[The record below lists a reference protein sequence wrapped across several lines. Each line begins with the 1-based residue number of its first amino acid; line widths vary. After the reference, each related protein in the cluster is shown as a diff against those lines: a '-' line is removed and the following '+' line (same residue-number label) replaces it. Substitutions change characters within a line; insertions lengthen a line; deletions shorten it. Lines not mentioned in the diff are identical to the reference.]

1 MEKDYRRHFVRS
13 KGFSVQLCLSIF
25 KLGQTPG
32 KSFENQ
38 EKVLKKKNMNIGMPV
53 STIVENTVWET
64 IPIECHGEGVS
75 RTGNV
80 PSQPSRRP
88 GPKSSVPDE
97 SLSPFELDK
106 RNKIRQRNKEAAQ
119 RVRDRRVLK
128 LKNLENQIAELEQE
142 KKMLQDDNTL
152 LRCALMAK
160 NKREGGNA
168 RNDQPSNFHRQVSN
182 TDMPDEAEFGVAEE
196 SDFGGNFEPSACYG
210 IEVYENG
217 TGHGALLVNSENAF
231 VLTPLKHQ
239 IQLTISNEPKRP
251 TSVYQLNEILNSL

>member
-1 MEKDYRRHFVRS
+1 MGFEKS
-13 KGFSVQLCLSIF
+13 
-25 KLGQTPG
+25 
-32 KSFENQ
+32 
-38 EKVLKKKNMNIGMPV
+38 KKKFLRRINMNIGMPV

-64 IPIECHGEGVS
+64 IPIECDGEGVS
-75 RTGNV
+75 RRGNV

-97 SLSPFELDK
+97 SLSAFELDK

-142 KKMLQDDNTL
+142 KKMLQEDNTL
-152 LRCALMAK
+152 LRCALMAQ
-160 NKREGGNA
+160 NKREAGNGTHA
-168 RNDQPSNFHRQVSN
+168 QPSNFHRQVSN
-182 TDMPDEAEFGVAEE
+182 TDIPEEA
-196 SDFGGNFEPSACYG
+196 DFGGNFEPSACYG

-239 IQLTISNEPKRP
+239 IQLTICNEPKRP
-251 TSVYQLNEILNSL
+251 TSFYQLNEILNSL